1 MMDRKNTINVF
12 QIFSISP
19 VNQILKNN
27 GLKKCHVKLYTGIPA
42 VDRYADIYR
51 QRPIYIGRGRYIG
64 FANKKVN
71 IGSLTDIRM
80 YYLFS

>member
-42 VDRYADIYR
+42 VDRYADIFV
-51 QRPIYIGRGRYIG
+51 IGRYIG
-64 FANKKVN
+64 FVDKKVN

>member
-51 QRPIYIGRGRYIG
+51 QKPIYWLLG
-64 FANKKVN
+64 N
-71 IGSLTDIRM
+71 ISVLPIKRSISVA
-80 YYLFS
+80 LPI

>member
-42 VDRYADIYR
+42 VDRYADIFV
-51 QRPIYIGRGRYIG
+51 IGRYIG
-64 FANKKVN
+64 FVDKKVN
-71 IGSLTDIRM
+71 ISSLTDIRM

>member
-42 VDRYADIYR
+42 VDRY
-51 QRPIYIGRGRYIG
+51 IGRGRYIG

>member
-42 VDRYADIYR
+42 VDRYADVYR
-51 QRPIYIGRGRYIG
+51 QRPIYWLL
-64 FANKKVN
+64 A
-71 IGSLTDIRM
+71 DISVLPIRRSISVA
-80 YYLFS
+80 LPI